1 MNTHIIRQYL
11 QNVSNTIFKFRREGQ
26 VQLDTSIRIK
36 GVFNTIFKFRR
47 EGQVQLDIRIKGVS
61 EQMHYYQLSN
71 MQITLT
77 SHDRLIKR
85 KKYGETSPDL
95 K

>member
-26 VQLDTSIRIK
+26 VQLDIRIK
-36 GVFNTIFKFRR
+36 GVF
-47 EGQVQLDIRIKGVS
+47 

-71 MQITLT
+71 MQITLS
-77 SHDRLIKR
+77 SHERLIKR
-85 KKYGETSPDL
+85 KKYGEISPDI